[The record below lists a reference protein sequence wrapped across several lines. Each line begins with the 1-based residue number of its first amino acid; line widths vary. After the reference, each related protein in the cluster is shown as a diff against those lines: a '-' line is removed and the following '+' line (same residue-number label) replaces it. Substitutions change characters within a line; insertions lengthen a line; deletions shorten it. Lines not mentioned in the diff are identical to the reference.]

1 MPTMG
6 WHRNN
11 GNDYDN
17 DDDNGSFSNG
27 SQKGA
32 TCAMLEIAIHAI
44 HVELHFGRPMQ
55 QRGRSHI
62 SHPVPSRSDSL
73 ILNQR
78 GKCFFYVRLCFIC
91 PPASPQ
97 PQIMMANLHCGRAAL
112 I

>member
-44 HVELHFGRPMQ
+44 HVEQHFGRPMQ

-62 SHPVPSRSDSL
+62 RVRGPMSLKISENYSIPSSL
-73 ILNQR
+73 CN
-78 GKCFFYVRLCFIC
+78 
-91 PPASPQ
+91 
-97 PQIMMANLHCGRAAL
+97 
-112 I
+112 

>member
-17 DDDNGSFSNG
+17 DDDNGSFSSSNG

-44 HVELHFGRPMQ
+44 HVEQHFGRPMQ

-62 SHPVPSRSDSL
+62 RVQCLMSLKTSENYSIPS
-73 ILNQR
+73 
-78 GKCFFYVRLCFIC
+78 LC
-91 PPASPQ
+91 S
-97 PQIMMANLHCGRAAL
+97 
-112 I
+112 